1 MVRNSRRPSLKD
13 VARMAGTSTATASR
27 AISGKGYVSAETRA
41 RILDTVQTLNYQPNL
56 QARAL
61 RQRSSCTIGL
71 VIPNLLNAY
80 YTALADSLSQL
91 LHARGYHLL
100 LASTRD
106 DPEVEQSMLYDMVG
120 RAVDGLIW
128 VPSNA
133 SPALLEYLLDQH
145 TPAVSIVRRV
155 PGDLLDAIVFEDLAG
170 SQAATRHLLSL
181 GHERIGYIGGDIRYS
196 SNYDRWQGH
205 LDTLKEAGIAA
216 DESLVK
222 LGSARSLWG
231 EMATNELMRLPEP
244 PTAIFVASNAIMPG
258 VLKTLRLHNIQLPE
272 EMSLIC
278 FDDMDWFSY
287 SIPSITAVTTN
298 PMRFAEAVV
307 DLIMKRIQTPKGL
320 DEPPVLIQINFEL
333 VLRRSTVP
341 PRRQPILHP
350 EGA

>member
-1 MVRNSRRPSLKD
+1 MVRNSRRPGLKD
-13 VARMAGTSTATASR
+13 VALLAGTSTATASR
-27 AISGKGYVSAETRA
+27 AISGRGYVSEDTRT
-41 RILDTVQTLNYQPNL
+41 RILDAAQRLSYQPNL

-91 LHARGYHLL
+91 LHGRGYHLF

-106 DPEVEQSMLYDMVG
+106 EPEVEQTMLYDMVG

-128 VPSNA
+128 VPSDA
-133 SPALLEYLLDQH
+133 SPSLLEYLLDQH

-155 PGDLLDAIVFEDLAG
+155 PGDLLDAVVFEDYAG

-181 GHERIGYIGGDIRYS
+181 GHTRIGFVGGDIRYT
-196 SNYDRWQGH
+196 SNYDRWQGY
-205 LDTLKEAGIAA
+205 LNTLKEVGIAT

-222 LGSARSLWG
+222 LGTARSLWG
-231 EMATNELMRLPEP
+231 EMATNELMHLSEP

-258 VLKTLRLHNIQLPE
+258 VLKTLRHFNIRLPE

-278 FDDMDWFSY
+278 FDDMDWFTY
-287 SIPSITAVTTN
+287 SIPSITAVTIDHV
-298 PMRFAEAVV
+298 RFAEAVV
-307 DLIMKRIQTPKGL
+307 DLIMKRIETPKEH
-320 DEPPVLIQINFEL
+320 DEPAVLIQINFEL
-333 VLRRSTVP
+333 MLRQSTVP
-341 PRRQPILHP
+341 PRRYPIASH
-350 EGA
+350 